1 MKPTPDVQRA
11 GEMVAD
17 YCDEIKRLFKP
28 PMRLTVLVRMP
39 DYPDGSRDFILTDD
53 QLDLA
58 AAAILRRKKEPSI
71 VGAV

>member
-17 YCDEIKRLFKP
+17 LLDEVKKLFKP
-28 PMRLTVLVRMP
+28 PMRLTLLVRMP
-39 DYPDGSRDFILTDD
+39 DHPDGSRDFILTDD
-53 QLDLA
+53 NLDEA
-58 AAAILRRKKEPSI
+58 SKAILRRKVEPSI